1 MQQENILHQAVV
13 ICSFGWKSQVDC
25 QISCGFP
32 SPLFHSLVFIELA
45 SQEKRE
51 IDAKLMEQA

>member
-1 MQQENILHQAVV
+1 M
-13 ICSFGWKSQVDC
+13 DC
-25 QISCGFP
+25 QISCDFP
-32 SPLFHSLVFIELA
+32 SPLFRSQVFIELA

>member
-1 MQQENILHQAVV
+1 
-13 ICSFGWKSQVDC
+13 VDC

-51 IDAKLMEQA
+51 IDANLMEQA